1 MQNDDLVTLTSDIAA
16 AFVSNNSVV
25 ISDVPLL
32 IAKIHT
38 SLQGLGVQEEPEVP
52 EAVPFVSVRASV
64 KPDYLVC
71 LECGKHAKTLR
82 RHIMSAHGLD
92 ARGYR
97 EKYSLSPSYP
107 MTAAAYSEQRKE
119 LAVKLGLGRKPA
131 ARRKPVARSKA

>member
-38 SLQGLGVQEEPEVP
+38 SLQGLGAQEPEVP

-97 EKYSLSPSYP
+97 EKYNLSPSYP